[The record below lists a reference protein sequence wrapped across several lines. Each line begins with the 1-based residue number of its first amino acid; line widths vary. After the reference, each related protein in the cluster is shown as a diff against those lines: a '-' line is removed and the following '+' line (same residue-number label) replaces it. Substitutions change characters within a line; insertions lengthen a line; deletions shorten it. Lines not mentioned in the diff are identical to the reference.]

1 MKRIFISALFFA
13 MFAAAA
19 GAQTT
24 EIRYTYDAAG
34 NRITRKSASAVEA
47 QAMTSQPKTDESV
60 KSANPGKEAAVVTG
74 NGTADSSS
82 TANPSG
88 SAAVEEQKKAAVENK
103 NEKK

>member
-1 MKRIFISALFFA
+1 MKRIFISALFCA

-34 NRITRKSASAVEA
+34 NRITRKSTSAVEA
-47 QAMTSQPKTDESV
+47 QSMTSQPKTDESV
-60 KSANPGKEAAVVTG
+60 KSGNEAVVTTG
-74 NGTADSSS
+74 NGAANSSS
-82 TANPSG
+82 PANPSG
-88 SAAVEEQKKAAVENK
+88 SAAVEEQKKAVENK

>member
-1 MKRIFISALFFA
+1 MKRIFISALFCA
-13 MFAAAA
+13 VFAAAA

-34 NRITRKSASAVEA
+34 NRITRKSASAVES
-47 QAMTSQPKTDESV
+47 QAMTSQPKTDES
-60 KSANPGKEAAVVTG
+60 ANSGKEATVVTG
-74 NGTADSSS
+74 NSTANSSS

-88 SAAVEEQKKAAVENK
+88 TAAVEEQKKAAVENK

>member
-1 MKRIFISALFFA
+1 MKRIFITALFCA

-24 EIRYTYDAAG
+24 EIMYTYDAAG
-34 NRITRKSASAVEA
+34 NRITRKGASAVEA

-60 KSANPGKEAAVVTG
+60 KPGKEAAVEAA

-82 TANPSG
+82 AANPSG